1 MATKRLKPQLVV
13 LSSPSGGGKTTICK
27 MLAEQNPDF
36 RISVSAT
43 TRKPRHN
50 EKDATDYFFISQRE
64 FFQRVGNK
72 EFLEFEEVH
81 GHYYGTLKST
91 VKDLLDRGFT
101 VLFDIDVNG
110 AMSIKKHYNKAILI
124 FIQPPS
130 LTELKKRLR
139 ARKTD
144 SEYNI
149 ERRLKRL
156 PVEYSKAEFFDY
168 DIVNENLDKTVSE
181 IHKIIREHQQE
192 EAHVSN

>member
-13 LSSPSGGGKTTICK
+13 LSSPSGGGKTTISK
-27 MLAEQNPDF
+27 ILAEQNPDF

-43 TRKPRHN
+43 TRKPRPK
-50 EKDATDYFFISQRE
+50 EKDATDYFFISQKE
-64 FFQRVGNK
+64 FFQRVENK

-91 VKDLLDRGFT
+91 VQDLLDRGFS

-110 AMSIKKHYNKAILI
+110 AMSIKKHYPKAILI
-124 FIQPPS
+124 FIRPPS

-144 SEYNI
+144 NEYDI

-156 PVEYSKAEFFDY
+156 PVEYAKAEFFDY
-168 DIVNENLDKTVSE
+168 DIVNHELDKTVNE
-181 IHKIIREHQQE
+181 IHNIIRERQQKE
-192 EAHVSN
+192 THVSN

>member
-13 LSSPSGGGKTTICK
+13 LSSPSGGGKTTISK
-27 MLAEQNPDF
+27 ILAEQNPDF

-43 TRKPRHN
+43 TRKPRPK
-50 EKDATDYFFISQRE
+50 EKDATDYFFISQKE
-64 FFQRVGNK
+64 FFQRVENK

-91 VKDLLDRGFT
+91 VQDLLDRGFS

-110 AMSIKKHYNKAILI
+110 AMSIKKHYPKAILI
-124 FIQPPS
+124 FVRPPS

-144 SEYNI
+144 NEYDI

-156 PVEYSKAEFFDY
+156 PVEYAKAEFFDY
-168 DIVNENLDKTVSE
+168 DIVNHELDKTVNE
-181 IHKIIREHQQE
+181 IYNIVRERQQKE
-192 EAHVSN
+192 THVSN

>member
-1 MATKRLKPQLVV
+1 MATKRSKPQLVV

-27 MLAEQNPDF
+27 LLAEQNPDF

-43 TRKPRHN
+43 TRKPRPK
-50 EKDATDYFFISQRE
+50 EKNATDYFFISQKE
-64 FFQRVGNK
+64 FFQRVENK

-91 VKDLLDRGFT
+91 VQDLLDRGFS

-110 AMSIKKHYNKAILI
+110 AMSIKKHYPKAILI
-124 FIQPPS
+124 FVRPPS
-130 LTELKKRLR
+130 LSELKKRLR

-144 SEYNI
+144 NEYNI

-156 PVEYSKAEFFDY
+156 PVEYAKAEFFDY
-168 DIVNENLDKTVSE
+168 DIVNEDLDQTVKE
-181 IHKIIREHQQE
+181 IHNIIREHQQKE
-192 EAHVSN
+192 THVSN

>member
-1 MATKRLKPQLVV
+1 MATKRLKPQLIV

-27 MLAEQNPDF
+27 LLAEENPDF

-43 TRKPRHN
+43 TRKPRPN
-50 EKDATDYFFISQRE
+50 EKDATDYFFISQKE
-64 FFQRVGNK
+64 FFQRVENK

-91 VKDLLDRGFT
+91 VQDLLDRGFS

-110 AMSIKKHYNKAILI
+110 AMSIKKHYPKAILI
-124 FIQPPS
+124 FVRPPS

-144 SEYNI
+144 NEYDI

-156 PVEYSKAEFFDY
+156 PVEYAKAEFFDY
-168 DIVNENLDKTVSE
+168 DIVNHELDKTVNE
-181 IHKIIREHQQE
+181 IHNIIRERQQKE
-192 EAHVSN
+192 THVSN